1 VIQPSGRV
9 EPEKRI
15 GEYVYRCV
23 PLRGEDVIDVMVLVC
38 RALSPIA
45 SEDLVGSLLSGKP
58 VQGDSAVASLGGS
71 LSLVL
76 RELRSED
83 VQDLRKRLAAVTLVQ
98 RDGQWLPL
106 KDVFGEHF
114 AGRPAEILQWML
126 HAFSVSFP
134 LFFLGS
140 PSSPDP
146 AAGA

>member
-1 VIQPSGRV
+1 MIQPSGRV
-9 EPEKRI
+9 DSEKRI

-58 VQGDSAVASLGGS
+58 AQAETSLGGS

-98 RDGQWLPL
+98 RDSQWLPL
-106 KDVFGEHF
+106 KDIFGEHF

-140 PSSPDP
+140 PSSPVP